1 MAAMGIVF
9 CHDDVTVFVKDIN
22 GKGEKICRIFGPGI
36 SSNFA
41 IESGF
46 FTVGHVFSMFLH
58 SGFIKYNLMRTM
70 QQQEEWLRLI
80 CRGGWCWMFGCRET
94 MRNCWLVH
102 VVTHLPAYLCDSE
115 CSLQSS
121 WTVSCAMLEMRARRF
136 MPPRKFSSHV
146 AYGPH
151 DCMILYL
158 FGDLGG
164 IKSHW

>member
-46 FTVGHVFSMFLH
+46 FTVGHVFSMFLD

-80 CRGGWCWMFGCRET
+80 CRGGWCWMFGCGET
-94 MRNCWLVH
+94 MRNCWVGPCCYPFTSLFVRFG
-102 VVTHLPAYLCDSE
+102 VFLAIQLDSLLCHAGNESKE
-115 CSLQSS
+115 IHA
-121 WTVSCAMLEMRARRF
+121 TKKV
-136 MPPRKFSSHV
+136 
-146 AYGPH
+146 
-151 DCMILYL
+151 
-158 FGDLGG
+158 
-164 IKSHW
+164 